1 MLPLR
6 KKMSLKHVALQ
17 CNNVEK
23 TMVFYK
29 KVLELEL
36 LKTFTLTKVL
46 SKQIFNVEEQVQA
59 YVFGNRDIVF
69 EIFITKK
76 PLDHGFEHVCIEV
89 DNQEDFVKH
98 CRMYGVKPLFIERN
112 GKTLLFI
119 KDFSGNLFEV
129 KEKKKDVKETGE
141 K

>member
-1 MLPLR
+1 
-6 KKMSLKHVALQ
+6 MSLKHVALQ

-29 KVLELEL
+29 KILELEL

-89 DNQEDFVKH
+89 DDQEDFIKH
-98 CRMYGVKPLFIERN
+98 CREYSVKPLFIEKN
-112 GKTLLFI
+112 DKTLLFI
-119 KDFSGNLFEV
+119 KDFSGNLFEI
-129 KEKKKDVKETGE
+129 KEKKR
-141 K
+141 